1 MKTYLAILLSFITL
15 LHASAMAQEKVDNKI
30 RLDSVKD
37 VDNPFAKL
45 DGTKATVID
54 PATIVRN
61 LQALENKQEEE
72 QTQQEALVNA
82 AELTDLQ
89 AVINALKQ
97 PAQKVEYIAKEKLPL
112 VSRPLSQ
119 YELRGVMV
127 SFADD
132 PSLLSQYDKFNI
144 EDMVSSPEVVH
155 VVQGFETLESIARLY
170 DTSELAIEAANGLL
184 PNESLLNGTPLI
196 VPLSLP
202 MPAPS
207 PLPNTICRLPHSRLK
222 ATTKSLLINLSS
234 NMQIFCKVIAF
245 KSSILKLRGVVTT
258 R

>member
-1 MKTYLAILLSFITL
+1 M
-15 LHASAMAQEKVDNKI
+15 
-30 RLDSVKD
+30 
-37 VDNPFAKL
+37 
-45 DGTKATVID
+45 
-54 PATIVRN
+54 
-61 LQALENKQEEE
+61 
-72 QTQQEALVNA
+72 VNA

-97 PAQKVEYIAKEKLPL
+97 PAQKVEYIAKEKLTGF
-112 VSRPLSQ
+112 RPLSQ

-196 VPLSLP
+196 VPLFLP
-202 MPAPS
+202 NTAAS

-234 NMQIFCKVIAF
+234 NMQIFYW
-245 KSSILKLRGVVTT
+245 
-258 R
+258 